1 MIIDQG
7 LASSSNYRNGTE
19 EVHGGCGVVVCVH
32 EGVDKVNGGLVH
44 ISSVGTHGGL
54 EEVGHCV
61 DHLGGSFAGGK
72 KVQLHSPNS
81 FEWGV
86 MME

>member
-32 EGVDKVNGGLVH
+32 EGVDKVNGGVVD
-44 ISSVGTHGGL
+44 ISSVGAHGGL
-54 EEVGHCV
+54 QEICHCIN
-61 DHLGGSFAGGK
+61 HLGGSLAGENK
-72 KVQLHSPNS
+72 FLLRSPFGS
-81 FEWGV
+81 SMV
-86 MME
+86 A